1 MKEAYSLRSDREP
14 APNRL
19 FFAIIITY
27 LAVSAV
33 FTAFS
38 MAGQPLRLPMVLN
51 LISGELTLLAPALI
65 YLVLT
70 RTNVRG
76 VSERWGLPLAA
87 VPLLVLLAYCILP
100 LISLIGQ
107 EEVTVENHK
116 GLMEYSAEQVR
127 IGTGGGSLRIVGE
140 QLELKQMSAALIV
153 VKGRL
158 ERLEFLR

>member
-1 MKEAYSLRSDREP
+1 MGLGKKMAEKLALPKE
-14 APNRL
+14 
-19 FFAIIITY
+19 
-27 LAVSAV
+27 V
-33 FTAFS
+33 
-38 MAGQPLRLPMVLN
+38 VLD
-51 LISGELTLLAPALI
+51 
-65 YLVLT
+65 
-70 RTNVRG
+70 
-76 VSERWGLPLAA
+76 
-87 VPLLVLLAYCILP
+87 LP

-107 EEVTVENHK
+107 EGVTVENHK